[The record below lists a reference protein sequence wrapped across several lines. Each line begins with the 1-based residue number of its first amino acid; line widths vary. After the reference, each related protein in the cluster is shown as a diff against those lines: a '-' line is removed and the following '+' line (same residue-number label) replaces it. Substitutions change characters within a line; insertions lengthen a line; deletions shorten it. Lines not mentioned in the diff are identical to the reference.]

1 MTSIP
6 RAGVAFSLG
15 SQAASSFRDGIAS
28 YTRAQQFLTDSVSA
42 TDDDVFEEESVI
54 DEEEEVETPHVED
67 NGGFHYDSVVGNLRW
82 DEDLTPG
89 PSTATTTPQRQFL
102 VPKPS
107 RPPSEEGVASPTTHE
122 RTPLLKKTTS
132 LSFLDQPKPRRP
144 PASVT
149 IARRSSQLSAVS
161 RTSGRKLSTGKI
173 GRYVPTGQST
183 FGQTLFNA
191 IAILLG
197 IGMLSEPLAF
207 AYAGWVG
214 GTALIISYGFVTC
227 YTAKILAKIIYSDFR
242 LRSYSDIGKKAFG
255 PRSGPWISALF
266 CLELFTVSVALVTLY
281 ADSLYSVL
289 PKYSPNVY
297 KLIGLV
303 LLIPTMLMPL
313 SVLSFASIIGILST
327 LLIIAVIFIDGLS
340 KPDAPGSLWKPAPTS
355 WNFSSIG
362 ELGISFG
369 LFMAGFSGHA
379 VVPSLARDMIDPSQ
393 FDKMINYAFIVA
405 TAIYTVIGV
414 AGYMMFGNTVSDEFS
429 RDLMKIPGY
438 NPTLNQIA
446 LWGLVLAPLS
456 KYALAT
462 RPLNITLE
470 LLLGIDPS
478 AHAIDS
484 HDEIP
489 KPSEEDVPHE
499 FTGLHP
505 QRSVAVTR
513 VLKAIERSAFVV
525 ISVITSILV
534 PEFSSMMAFLGS
546 FSSFLLCVIG
556 PVSAKIA
563 LTGRASWLDLVILIT
578 GIIMAVW
585 GTGAAIWSAT

>member
-132 LSFLDQPKPRRP
+132 LSFLDQPKPHRP

-149 IARRSSQLSAVS
+149 IARRSSQLSA
-161 RTSGRKLSTGKI
+161 
-173 GRYVPTGQST
+173 ST

-470 LLLGIDPS
+470 LLLGIDP
-478 AHAIDS
+478 
-484 HDEIP
+484 
-489 KPSEEDVPHE
+489 KDVPHE